1 LNANLIGAC
10 GLSFEDFFLLGLGIS
25 LRQRGSSRIAALTP
39 VAAMVDLVGRALI
52 KGNMVTNTVR
62 IIDVF
67 MVFNE
72 YEVVNL

>member
-1 LNANLIGAC
+1 
-10 GLSFEDFFLLGLGIS
+10 
-25 LRQRGSSRIAALTP
+25 
-39 VAAMVDLVGRALI
+39 LI

-72 YEVVNL
+72 YEVVNLWLK